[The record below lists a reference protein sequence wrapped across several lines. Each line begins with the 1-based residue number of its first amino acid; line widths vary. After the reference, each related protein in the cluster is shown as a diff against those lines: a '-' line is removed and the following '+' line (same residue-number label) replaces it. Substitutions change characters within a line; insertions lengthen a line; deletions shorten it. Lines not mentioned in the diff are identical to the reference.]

1 MFTLDKRTRSALKN
15 LKRCLDRVRPEDK
28 ADKHKNLGRTEEFA
42 SAIHD
47 YMAAGTDGDARE
59 EVSAEE
65 SEVESGGSDHV
76 DSSEDEEGTYGPLPA
91 SMEVNRVFGPQV
103 ASTDP
108 PAEQPPASR
117 PLAPASRPLAP
128 VTDKE
133 SPKEVLS
140 GGREDWMLTPGNHKD
155 VAELEGMF
163 SVDGSLRTNKSG
175 KFALGKRARQEAQEL
190 RAKKRQAPKS
200 AEDLAAEAI
209 LAEYNTLRGPSLM
222 EQHQQGRAKQGG
234 TKKRELREA
243 FDYQRDIVD
252 GRVGA
257 DKNKIKTIMQEAQA
271 LSSRFDKGI

>member
-1 MFTLDKRTRSALKN
+1 
-15 LKRCLDRVRPEDK
+15 
-28 ADKHKNLGRTEEFA
+28 
-42 SAIHD
+42 
-47 YMAAGTDGDARE
+47 
-59 EVSAEE
+59 
-65 SEVESGGSDHV
+65 
-76 DSSEDEEGTYGPLPA
+76 
-91 SMEVNRVFGPQV
+91 
-103 ASTDP
+103 
-108 PAEQPPASR
+108 
-117 PLAPASRPLAP
+117 
-128 VTDKE
+128 
-133 SPKEVLS
+133 
-140 GGREDWMLTPGNHKD
+140 MLTPGNHKD